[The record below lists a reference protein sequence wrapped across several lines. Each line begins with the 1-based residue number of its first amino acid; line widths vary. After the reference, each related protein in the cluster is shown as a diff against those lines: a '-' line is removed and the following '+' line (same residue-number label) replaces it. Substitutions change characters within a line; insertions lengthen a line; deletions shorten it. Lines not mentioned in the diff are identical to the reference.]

1 MDTKPRLLIVD
12 DTQANLEVLLGIL
25 SAEYDVRVALDGEK
39 ALKLVGRI
47 QPHLILL
54 DVMMPVMDGYE
65 VCRRIRAMEEMRDV
79 PILFLTA
86 RTDDESE
93 TAGLSLGAVDYIIKP
108 FNPEVIKFRI
118 RNQLEFKQQRD
129 QLKEHRDHLAKLV
142 DVRTRELRRTLQV
155 MLASLG
161 ALAEYRDNETGGHI
175 RRTQYLVRTLATTLS
190 QKERWASLI
199 DETMIE
205 HLSTA
210 APLHDIGKVGIQ
222 DHILRKPGALTDE
235 ETLEMRKHSQLG
247 YEVLK
252 AATAELNNDP
262 LVVIAADLARSHHEK
277 WDGSGYP
284 QGLSGLE
291 IPLGG
296 RLMAIADV
304 YDALVSDRVYKKA
317 MPHEQA
323 VGIIRNGRGSHFDP
337 DIVDAFLE
345 IESTLPALY
354 QEMGTR

>member
-1 MDTKPRLLIVD
+1 MIVD

-25 SAEYDVRVALDGEK
+25 GDDYDVRVALDGET
-39 ALKLVGRI
+39 ALRLVPRI

-65 VCRRIRAMEEMRDV
+65 VCRRIRAMEDLGDV

-86 RTDDESE
+86 RTDEDSES
-93 TAGLSLGAVDYIIKP
+93 AGLSLGAVDYIIKP
-108 FNPEVIKFRI
+108 FNPEVIKYRI
-118 RNQLEFKQQRD
+118 RNQLELKKQRD
-129 QLKEHRDHLAKLV
+129 QLAVLV
-142 DVRTRELRRTLQV
+142 EERTSQLRRTLHV

-175 RRTQYLVRTLATTLS
+175 RRTQNLVALLARSLARHP
-190 QKERWASLI
+190 RWQGVLDDSLI
-199 DETMIE
+199 D
-205 HLSTA
+205 HLTTA

-222 DHILRKPGALTDE
+222 DQILRKPGRLTPE
-235 ETLEMRKHSQLG
+235 ETSEMQKHPILG

-252 AATAELNNDP
+252 SATAELNNEP
-262 LVVIAADLARSHHEK
+262 LVVVAADLARSHHEK

-284 QGLSGLE
+284 EGLKGES

-296 RLMAIADV
+296 RIMAVADV

-317 MPHEQA
+317 MPHEEA
-323 VGIIRNGRGSHFDP
+323 VRIIVEGKGSHFDP
-337 DIVDAFLE
+337 LVVEAFLS
-345 IESTLPALY
+345 IESSLPALY
-354 QEMGTR
+354 RSLDADP

>member
-1 MDTKPRLLIVD
+1 MDAKPRLLIVD
-12 DTQANLEVLLGIL
+12 DTQSNLEVLLGIL
-25 SAEYDVRVALDGEK
+25 SDEYDVRVALDGEK
-39 ALKLVGRI
+39 ALKLVSKV

-65 VCRRIRAMEEMRDV
+65 VCRRMRAMEDMRDV

-108 FNPEVIKFRI
+108 FNPDVIRFRI

-129 QLKEHRDHLAKLV
+129 LLKQHSNRLEGIV
-142 DVRTRELRRTLQV
+142 DERTRQLRRTLHV

-175 RRTQYLVRTLATTLS
+175 RRTQHLVRMLAERLA
-190 QKERWASLI
+190 QKPKWSELLPS
-199 DETMIE
+199 EMIE
-205 HLSTA
+205 HLTTA
-210 APLHDIGKVGIQ
+210 APLHYIGNVGIQ
-222 DHILRKPGALTDE
+222 DQILRKPGRLTQDE
-235 ETLEMRKHSQLG
+235 IEEMKRHPILG

-252 AATAELNNDP
+252 SATAELNNDP
-262 LVVIAADLARSHHEK
+262 MVVVAAELAKSHHEK

-284 QGLSGLE
+284 EGLQGE
-291 IPLGG
+291 AIPLGG
-296 RLMAIADV
+296 RLMAVADV

-317 MPHEQA
+317 MPHEDA
-323 VGIIRNGRGSHFDP
+323 VHIIVEGRGTHFDP

-345 IESTLPALY
+345 IEHDIPRMYSLLDY
-354 QEMGTR
+354 

>member
-1 MDTKPRLLIVD
+1 MDDKPRLLIVD
-12 DTQANLEVLLGIL
+12 DTQSNLEVLLGIL
-25 SAEYDVRVALDGEK
+25 ADDYDVRVALDGEK
-39 ALKLVGRI
+39 ALRLVTRV

-65 VCRRIRAMEEMRDV
+65 VCRRIRAMEDMRDI

-86 RTDDESE
+86 RTDDDSE

-129 QLKEHRDHLAKLV
+129 LLKKHRDQLAELV
-142 DVRTRELRRTLQV
+142 DERTRELRRTLHV

-175 RRTQYLVRTLATTLS
+175 RRTQHLVRMLATSLATKG
-190 QKERWASLI
+190 QWSLI
-199 DETMIE
+199 LSESMID
-205 HLSTA
+205 HLTTA

-222 DHILRKPGALTDE
+222 DHILRKPGKLTPE
-235 ETLEMRKHSQLG
+235 ESEAMKCHSMLG
-247 YEVLK
+247 YDVLK
-252 AATAELNNDP
+252 SATAELNNDP
-262 LVVIAADLARSHHEK
+262 LVIVAADLAKSHHEK

-284 QGLSGLE
+284 DGLCGNE
-291 IPLGG
+291 IPVGG
-296 RLMAIADV
+296 RLMAVADV

-317 MPHEQA
+317 MPHHEA
-323 VGIIRNGRGSHFDP
+323 VRIITEGRGSHFDP
-337 DIVDAFLE
+337 EVVDVFLE
-345 IESTLPALY
+345 LEKQLPSLY
-354 QEMGTR
+354 QQLES